1 MPPAWASRVSRA
13 APPQVLQQPAEGG
26 QVLSLC
32 SNIKEAAVKVAEI
45 WIFSL
50 SSQPIDHEDSAM
62 QAGPKAKS
70 TGECHLGPPLCHG
83 RHLPAMS
90 LQAWGAGEVMRGS
103 AGGPWAVGVPAPPPH
118 WDLATEQVS
127 GSCGSFSGLAP
138 YWAVFYHSWG
148 HCLP

>member
-50 SSQPIDHEDSAM
+50 SSQPIDHE
-62 QAGPKAKS
+62 GIKS
-70 TGECHLGPPLCHG
+70 KLSGKMSGVGKPCPTPRSPPWEIQCSWE
-83 RHLPAMS
+83 R
-90 LQAWGAGEVMRGS
+90 GA
-103 AGGPWAVGVPAPPPH
+103 
-118 WDLATEQVS
+118 
-127 GSCGSFSGLAP
+127 
-138 YWAVFYHSWG
+138 
-148 HCLP
+148 